1 MLDRLPTRAGW
12 SLLVVG
18 ALLVSGSCYG
28 ILRVAPLGA
37 LGATLAA
44 VLYVGSVGVLAHRHS
59 LSRRF
64 LIITRLLF
72 PAAVFVLLLESAAQG
87 IPGARLVLGSVAV
100 LVAGIYLA
108 QLGILK
114 LRGIST
120 SYDR

>member
-1 MLDRLPTRAGW
+1 MLERLPRRAGW
-12 SLLVVG
+12 PLLGVG
-18 ALLVSGSCYG
+18 VLLVSGSCYG
-28 ILRVAPLGA
+28 ILRVSPPGA
-37 LGATLAA
+37 LAAVLAA
-44 VLYVGSVGVLAHRHS
+44 VLYVGSVGVLVRRRL

-87 IPGARLVLGSVAV
+87 IPAARLVLGSVAV

-114 LRGIST
+114 LWGIST
-120 SYDR
+120 SYDA